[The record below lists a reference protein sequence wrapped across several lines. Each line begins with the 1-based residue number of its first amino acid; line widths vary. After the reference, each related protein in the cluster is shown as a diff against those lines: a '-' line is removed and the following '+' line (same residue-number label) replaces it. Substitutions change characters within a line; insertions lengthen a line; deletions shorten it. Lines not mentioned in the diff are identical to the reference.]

1 MTADRNNG
9 ILTKNIIHEIT
20 KTGAPRGAPVFIDLI
35 GLSPYRIKTDN
46 G

>member
-20 KTGAPRGAPVFIDLI
+20 KTGAPSAHRFLLI
-35 GLSPYRIKTDN
+35 
-46 G
+46 